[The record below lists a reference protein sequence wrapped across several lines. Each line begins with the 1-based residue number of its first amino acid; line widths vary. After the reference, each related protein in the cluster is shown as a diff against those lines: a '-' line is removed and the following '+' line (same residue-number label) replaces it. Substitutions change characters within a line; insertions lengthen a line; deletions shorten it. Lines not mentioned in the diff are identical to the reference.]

1 LYTVIL
7 PVTLRNNESAFLEMS
22 QVERLACL
30 ILGIIS
36 IFLNSFVILALL
48 RYRRR
53 MLKNVFYVIVLNCAI
68 LDLTRAFLLTGVGG
82 LQVFFSLRVTWV
94 FTTWV
99 RMKFL
104 LKPLNLMTIFNLL
117 VFTTNEFVVIRY
129 PLHYRRYCR
138 RRVILSVILACT
150 CGVPTGISLGSHWE
164 TFTRDIIAAGE
175 NMIALLCY
183 VCLVC
188 YGFILRTIR
197 KFHRAEQNG
206 EFIAEGQKINHR
218 ATMKPCEG
226 CSECQEPLRRCNS
239 HRKWRSHLMS
249 RHKYLIVIGTVLLVN
264 VLFLI
269 PYSGIQILHFLHVK
283 EVIRLTM
290 MSRFLQHLA
299 TVMIGVHAVCQPL
312 CYFRMTE
319 FRRLACCHGR
329 APWNRNKSFSHH
341 KSFAVTRTQLRE
353 DDVDCTDH
361 LMIEPKPR
369 QPLLENARMIMAPV
383 NPKWGANA
391 VKFRARGN
399 QLVKI
404 DGKAEKRKSLLRCR
418 SEADLLPPKK
428 KSSAIEMALP

>member
-1 LYTVIL
+1 
-7 PVTLRNNESAFLEMS
+7 
-22 QVERLACL
+22 
-30 ILGIIS
+30 
-36 IFLNSFVILALL
+36 
-48 RYRRR
+48 
-53 MLKNVFYVIVLNCAI
+53 
-68 LDLTRAFLLTGVGG
+68 
-82 LQVFFSLRVTWV
+82 
-94 FTTWV
+94 
-99 RMKFL
+99 
-104 LKPLNLMTIFNLL
+104 
-117 VFTTNEFVVIRY
+117 
-129 PLHYRRYCR
+129 
-138 RRVILSVILACT
+138 
-150 CGVPTGISLGSHWE
+150 
-164 TFTRDIIAAGE
+164 
-175 NMIALLCY
+175 
-183 VCLVC
+183 
-188 YGFILRTIR
+188 
-197 KFHRAEQNG
+197 AEQNG

-226 CSECQEPLRRCNS
+226 CSGEKNGRGTSKRCNS

>member
-1 LYTVIL
+1 Q
-7 PVTLRNNESAFLEMS
+7 MS

-30 ILGIIS
+30 CLGLVS
-36 IFLNSFVILALL
+36 IALNTFVIAALL

-53 MLKNVFYVIVLNCAI
+53 VLKNVFYVIVLNCAI

-82 LQVFFSLRVTWV
+82 LQVFFSLRVQWV
-94 FTTWV
+94 FTTW
-99 RMKFL
+99 RILKWL

-138 RRVILSVILACT
+138 RKVILGVLLACW
-150 CGVPTGISLGSHWE
+150 GIAFFYTALSVATQMSEPNTILS
-164 TFTRDIIAAGE
+164 AE
-175 NMIALLCY
+175 NIIALLCY

-197 KFHRAEQNG
+197 KFHRAEENG
-206 EFIAEGQKINHR
+206 EFSAEGQKINHR

-226 CSECQEPLRRCNS
+226 CEKTRGTSKRCNS
-239 HRKWRSHLMS
+239 HRKWRTHLMS

-283 EVIRLTM
+283 EVIRLTVV
-290 MSRFLQHLA
+290 SRFLQHLA

-329 APWNRNKSFSHH
+329 APWNRSKSFSNH
-341 KSFAVTRTQLRE
+341 KSFGEEYGRSAGHSHDLGRNVVAGPVSTF
-353 DDVDCTDH
+353 V
-361 LMIEPKPR
+361 
-369 QPLLENARMIMAPV
+369 PLLENARMIMAPV

-391 VKFRARGN
+391 VKFRAHGN

-404 DGKAEKRKSLLRCR
+404 DATTGKRKSLLLR
-418 SEADLLPPKK
+418 SRSDADLLPPKK
-428 KSSAIEMALP
+428 KSSAIDSALP